1 MNGWI
6 GKILRVDL
14 SNGKISTEETAK
26 YLDYT
31 GGIGFGFKVVFDE
44 APLADP
50 FSPDNRLVFAV
61 GPLTGTLAPS
71 TGRSEVISI
80 SPHVYAPQAKH
91 PLVSRSGF
99 GGYWGAELKF
109 AGYDAVII
117 QGKAPRPVFINIT
130 DDKVTIED
138 AGFIWGQ
145 DTFAAQDAIKQKL
158 GDEKVQIAIIGPS
171 GEKLVRISPII
182 HRIGNAAGQGGFGA
196 VMGSKNLKAI
206 AVRGTGGVKVA
217 DKDGLI
223 KYVKSVREF
232 QPGPLGSTPLSH
244 GPLSW
249 TEKHI
254 DPKDINKQALRFDQ
268 TKSCAPWL
276 EEYHIKPQSCYACP
290 QGCYAYMNVP
300 GMGGGAVSCTQWF
313 YSWIGNRDKATFL
326 ANQLANKLGVDTF
339 EMFPMIQFVW
349 FLQDEVVDG
358 KSLLKHLQDKKLVT
372 VELAAGL
379 EKGHYPPKGD
389 LGADGLET
397 LMNMIVYRQGF
408 LGDALAEGFRRAM
421 DIVAAKFESV
431 GLPAAAK
438 AVMRFENMEGIMGGV
453 VGGNGGWGMSAHYDP
468 RSFGYYWAVNFAME
482 NRDPNRHS
490 MTNLLEWTGL
500 KFEQAMPVAK
510 TIWGEEVAVNGLS
523 DLARKRDVPLT
534 WNGDKSAMANATI
547 SRFIHLRGCIKDSIS
562 ACDWVFPI
570 MTSGRK
576 DRAYTGDVSV
586 EYKLFEL
593 VTGEKMNQDKLDD
606 RAARIWNMHRL
617 VTALEWGG
625 GKPVNLRKE
634 HDQLPEHFFAPVE
647 GRVLPVY
654 PEAEPPHPPLDHKH
668 FEETKTVYYTYMG
681 WDTET
686 GLPRRS
692 TLEKL
697 GMKDVAA
704 AFEAKGFRLP
714 A

>member
-1 MNGWI
+1 MNGWMGTI
-6 GKILRVDL
+6 VRVDL
-14 SNGKISTEETAK
+14 SNGNITQEKTEK
-26 YLDYT
+26 YIDYT
-31 GGIGFGFKVVFDE
+31 GGIGFGYKVVFDE

-50 FSPDNRLVFAV
+50 FSPENRLVFAT

-71 TGRSEVISI
+71 TGRSEVIGV
-80 SPHVYAPQAKH
+80 SPHVYAPNSKH
-91 PLVSRSGF
+91 PLVTRSGF

-109 AGYDAVII
+109 AGYDALII
-117 QGKAPRPVFINIT
+117 QGKAPKPVYINIHN
-130 DDKVTIED
+130 DSVTIED
-138 AGFIWGQ
+138 AGFIWGK
-145 DTFAAQDAIKQKL
+145 DTFEAQDALKEKL

-171 GEKLVRISPII
+171 GERLVRISPII

-196 VMGSKNLKAI
+196 VMGSKNLKAVC
-206 AVRGTGGVKVA
+206 VRGTGGVQVA
-217 DKDGLI
+217 DKKGLV
-223 KYVKSVREF
+223 KYVKSVREI
-232 QPGPLGSTPLSH
+232 QPGPLGSTPLST

-276 EEYHIKPQSCYACP
+276 NEYHVKPQSCYSCP

-313 YSWIGNRDKATFL
+313 YSWMGNKDKATFL

-349 FLQDEVVDG
+349 YLQDEVVNG
-358 KSLLKHLQDKKLVT
+358 KSLLQHMRDNKLVSA
-372 VELAAGL
+372 EIQAGL

-389 LGADGLET
+389 LGTEGLET
-397 LMNMIVYRQGF
+397 LMNMIAYRKEF
-408 LGDALAEGFRRAM
+408 LGDCLAEGFRRAV
-421 DIVAAKFESV
+421 DIIAARLESLGLKDVAARV
-431 GLPAAAK
+431 LH
-438 AVMRFENMEGIMGGV
+438 FENMEGIMGGV

-468 RSFGYYWAVNFAME
+468 RTYGYYWALNFAVE

-500 KFEQAMPVAK
+500 KFEQALPVAK
-510 TIWGEEVAVNGLS
+510 TIWGDEIAENGLN
-523 DLARKRDVPLT
+523 DIWRERDIPIK
-534 WNGDKSAMANATI
+534 WNGEKSAKAHAALG
-547 SRFIHLRGCIKDSIS
+547 RFIHMRACIKDSITV
-562 ACDWVFPI
+562 CDWVYPI
-570 MTSGRK
+570 MTSGRE
-576 DRAYTGDVSV
+576 DRKYTGDVSV

-593 VTGEKMNQDKLDD
+593 VTGEKMNQEKLNQ

-625 GKPVNLRKE
+625 GKAVNLRKE
-634 HDQLPEHFFAPVE
+634 HDQLPDHFFTPPE
-647 GRVLPVY
+647 GRLLPPY
-654 PEAEPPHPPLDHKH
+654 PPAEHPHPPLDRDN
-668 FEETKTVYYTYMG
+668 FEQAKTEYYTFMG

-686 GLPRRS
+686 GLPKRS
-692 TLEKL
+692 SLEAL
-697 GMKDVAA
+697 GMGDVAA